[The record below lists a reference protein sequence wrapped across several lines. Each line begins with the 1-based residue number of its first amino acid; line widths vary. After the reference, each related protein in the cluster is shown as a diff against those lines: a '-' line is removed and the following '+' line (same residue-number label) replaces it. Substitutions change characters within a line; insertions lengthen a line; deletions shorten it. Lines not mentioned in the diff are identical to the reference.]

1 MAIDPNR
8 YWRRGYTGAPA
19 AAAGT
24 STVTIRPRS
33 SAGML
38 VHQLATETVNGA
50 GTAVEVSGLALIR
63 VAGWLIAP
71 VRASGDAACGPPPIP
86 VEPGEEMTV
95 EYTGLPVG
103 TIPRVT
109 AIWTEYQA

>member
-24 STVTIRPRS
+24 SVVTIRPRS

-38 VHQLATETVNGA
+38 VHQLASETVTAA
-50 GTAVEVSGLALIR
+50 GVAVAVSTNATIR
-63 VAGWLIAP
+63 VASWLIAP
-71 VRASGDAACGPPPIP
+71 VKASGDAACGPPPIP

-109 AIWTEYQA
+109 VIWQDYQA